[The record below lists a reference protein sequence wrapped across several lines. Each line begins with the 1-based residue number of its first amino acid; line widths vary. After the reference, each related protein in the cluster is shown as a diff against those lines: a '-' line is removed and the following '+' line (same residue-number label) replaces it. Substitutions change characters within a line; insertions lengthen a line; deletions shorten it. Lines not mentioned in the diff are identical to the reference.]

1 MQLGPVQPPGI
12 PQAPVPSNVPSNAD
26 AATDAFGLNFE
37 SLLRIILTQLTYQ
50 DPLKPI
56 ENFEFVSQLA
66 QFSQIQQAQVANER
80 LASLAE
86 AQAVS
91 QATALLGKIVD
102 VPAGNVTISG
112 RVTAVSLSGTQ
123 PTVTID
129 TDAGQVIANIPINSI
144 SQVRERGE

>member
-12 PQAPVPSNVPSNAD
+12 PQAPAPSSNQAEAD
-26 AATDAFGLNFE
+26 ATSDAFGLNFE

-80 LASLAE
+80 LSLLAE

-102 VPAGNVTISG
+102 VPAGNVVISG
-112 RVTAVSLSGTQ
+112 QVTAVSLSGTQ
-123 PTVTID
+123 PTVTIE
-129 TDAGQVIANIPINSI
+129 TDDEQVIANIPINSI
-144 SQVRERGE
+144 SQVREEGE